1 MKEADDKLKAA
12 EIDKEGLKRDIGRL
26 NEKVK
31 IAENE
36 TQYVSI
42 DTVQFVGIRTNK
54 IETRAASE
62 GNHFP

>member
-36 TQYVSI
+36 T
-42 DTVQFVGIRTNK
+42 
-54 IETRAASE
+54 
-62 GNHFP
+62 